1 MQASSAPSGE
11 VRHGQEQACEGK
23 GNGKKFEKKQWEGA
37 NGADLALLDVE
48 GVDVVVASK
57 HVGCYDPQMMR
68 TLGAE
73 PKERKAIV
81 VKLGYLE
88 PEIRAIAKRS
98 MMALTTGSSDELFR
112 TASLQEPAQAHLP
125 FGQGCSR
132 PSWN

>member
-1 MQASSAPSGE
+1 MLIAVE
-11 VRHGQEQACEGK
+11 
-23 GNGKKFEKKQWEGA
+23 QWEGA

-98 MMALTTGSSDELFR
+98 MMALTTGSSDELFER
-112 TASLQEPAQAHLP
+112 LP
-125 FGQGCSR
+125 YKNLPR
-132 PSWN
+132 PIFPLDKEFKAELELI